1 MFMDD
6 QEVIISAETI
16 ERLYELAEL
25 NLREGM
31 FHKNILLQSEE
42 VRMALYCIWDD
53 LGLVY

>member
-1 MFMDD
+1 MDD

>member
-1 MFMDD
+1 MDD

-25 NLREGM
+25 NLRQDS
-31 FHKNILLQSEE
+31 KLNRLPEE

-53 LGLVY
+53 LELVY